1 MQLPKMLFAVY
12 TKEKGLEWQVVGLSF
27 VLVRASDAFQRFVE
41 KPGIENINQ
50 EWKGLQNIP
59 AGKVEGT
66 GDAKI
71 GKGKTQE

>member
-1 MQLPKMLFAVY
+1 MLIASFA
-12 TKEKGLEWQVVGLSF
+12 KEEGPEWQVIGLSF

-41 KPGIENINQ
+41 EPGIETINQ

-66 GDAKI
+66 GNAKI
-71 GKGKTQE
+71 GKGKTQQ